1 MSKKLMPK
9 CLGHYDVGDEVCDG
23 DPSGET
29 EEDKMSCVFR
39 DRCAAL
45 KQHCEHKGF
54 QPEQFVK
61 IRKVEDDDGERR
73 AYAVAKGDDEQ
84 FAQQLAKWSKRWG
97 ISNGRV
103 TKKSPDDSKPPKTGG
118 KKKKPAR
125 SVKDRPAPT
134 AEARK
139 KAKAA
144 VAEKAEESLGQ
155 AYEMCSWFTKC
166 LQEATGRKVADI
178 PEAAEPGELFVIDR
192 MEKSRY
198 ASVYCR
204 KGRSGKVA
212 VAVVLPHTRSST
224 CQIRLPAEA
233 DVVEATSEGE
243 KLGVASINDGK
254 FKARTKKLDKEGMA
268 TAADVVARL
277 VKGGTIELPAE

>member
-1 MSKKLMPK
+1 MSKKRMPK

-45 KQHCEHKGF
+45 KQHCADKGF
-54 QPEQFVK
+54 KPEQFVK

-97 ISNGRV
+97 VKNGRV
-103 TKKSPDDSKPPKTGG
+103 TKARPDDSKPPKKG

-125 SVKDRPAPT
+125 EVKERPAPSP
-134 AEARK
+134 EARK
-139 KAKAA
+139 KAKEA
-144 VAEKAEESLGQ
+144 VAANAEESLSQ
-155 AYEMCSWFTKC
+155 AYTMCSWFTKC
-166 LQEATGRKVADI
+166 LQEATGRNVADDA
-178 PEAAEPGELFVIDR
+178 ESAEPGELFVIDR
-192 MEKSRY
+192 MAKSRY

-204 KGRSGKVA
+204 KGRGGKAA
-212 VAVVLPHTRSST
+212 VAVVLPHTRSKT

-233 DVVEATSEGE
+233 DVVEATSEGD
-243 KLGVASINDGK
+243 KLGVATINDGK
-254 FKARTKKLDKEGMA
+254 FKVRTKKLDKEGVA